1 MTAMR
6 QLKQQMIHAHP
17 TLSRSIA
24 LIGLMG
30 AGKSTIGM
38 RLAKE
43 LNVDFIDSDA
53 QIEKAAGIKI
63 KDIFELYGEEN
74 FRRLEA
80 EEITKIIN
88 GKPAIISTGGGTYI
102 HPKTRKIIN
111 QKALVVWL
119 KAEPETLASR
129 MSNIESRPLLKG
141 HDPVAKLR
149 ELAKARDPI
158 YGEAE
163 LIIVT
168 DGLNL
173 TDAAEKVKNQ
183 LLAPTAG
190 LMWGNR

>member
-6 QLKQQMIHAHP
+6 QLKQQMIHNNP
-17 TLSRSIA
+17 TLSRSIT

-43 LNVDFIDSDA
+43 LNVPFIDNDA
-53 QIEKAAGIKI
+53 QVEKAAGIRI
-63 KDIFELYGEEN
+63 KDIFELYGEEV

-88 GKPAIISTGGGTYI
+88 GSPAIISTGGGTYI
-102 HPKTRKIIN
+102 RPEIRKIIN
-111 QKALVVWL
+111 QKTLVVWL
-119 KAEPETLASR
+119 KATPETLASR

-141 HDPVAKLR
+141 HDPVTKLR
-149 ELAKARDPI
+149 EIAKARDPI
-158 YGEAE
+158 YSEAE
-163 LIIVT
+163 LTIVT

-173 TDAAEKVKNQ
+173 ADAAEKVKNQ

-190 LMWGNR
+190 LL